1 MDKLAAMSAFVEI
14 VERGS
19 LTAAAKSLDKSLP
32 TVVRTLSTLEEELG
46 VTLLR
51 RTTRRMSLTEEGTGY
66 LERCRQ
72 ILADVDEA
80 EQALALDEAAPR
92 GRLRVTAPVR
102 YGEMHVAPAV
112 AGFLARYPEVKVE
125 LLLVDRVVNLI
136 EEGIDVGVRIAPL
149 SDSGLFARS
158 VGKVRRVVCAS
169 PKLVRRVGVPKH
181 PRELSERPCV
191 LFRGPTPMSSWAFRH
206 GNKKLNVSVDGPFT
220 SNQVSACLDACTRG
234 LGFGQFI
241 SYQVAPL
248 VAAKQLRVV
257 LAEFEPP
264 ALPVN
269 VLYTHAKL
277 LSARVRVFVDWLE
290 TELGKRDDLPTRRR
304 ARR

>member
-1 MDKLAAMSAFVEI
+1 MDKLAAMSTFVEI
-14 VERGS
+14 VDQGS

-32 TVVRTLSTLEEELG
+32 TVVRTLSTLEEQLG

-72 ILADVDEA
+72 ILQDVDEA
-80 EQALALDEAAPR
+80 ERALSPDEGEPR
-92 GRLRVTAPVR
+92 GSLRVTAPVR

-112 AGFLARYPEVKVE
+112 ASFIARFPEIE
-125 LLLVDRVVNLI
+125 LDLLLVDRVVNLI

-149 SDSGLFARS
+149 GDSGLFARN

-169 PKLVRRVGVPKH
+169 PKLVRRAGVPKH
-181 PRELSERPCV
+181 PRELAQLPCV
-191 LFRGPTPMSSWAFRH
+191 RFSGPVSASSWAFRK
-206 GNKKLNVSVDGPFT
+206 GNRKFSVNVDGPFRA
-220 SNQVSACLDACTRG
+220 NHVSACLDACARG
-234 LGFGQFI
+234 LGFGQFL

-248 VAAKQLRVV
+248 VAAKRLRVV
-257 LAEFEPP
+257 LAEFENP

-269 VLYTHAKL
+269 IIYSHAKL
-277 LSARVRVFVDWLE
+277 LSPRVRVFVDWLE
-290 TELGKRDDLPTRRR
+290 TQLREREDLPTRRR
-304 ARR
+304 KRR